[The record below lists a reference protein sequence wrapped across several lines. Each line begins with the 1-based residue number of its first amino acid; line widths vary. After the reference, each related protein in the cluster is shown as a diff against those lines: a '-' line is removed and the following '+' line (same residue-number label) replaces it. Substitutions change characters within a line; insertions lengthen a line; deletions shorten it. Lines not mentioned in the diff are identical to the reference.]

1 MKLTLNNI
9 FKIIFI
15 IGLSFVAILI
25 FRTAK
30 LNNDFFSQDCD
41 IENLSLHSNNKTNE
55 TTTETSLQSILILS
69 DNNYKVYSFTPGI
82 NYLDLNFDK
91 IDDYIFMSHIS
102 GIDYYDYHT
111 LSQRNIYN
119 FFINNKEDNSNLPNY
134 WSIVT
139 KEIPNK
145 RIDEFE
151 RNFSALESLGCNG
164 GEALRLIQ
172 TKEETFLALIDE
184 NPKEKDHSNTRVRY
198 AIYKLKKSGNLA
210 GSDYIFSFID
220 EVIGKSRGCGI
231 DGLGDKDIIYA
242 IQKIGF

>member
-82 NYLDLNFDK
+82 NYLDNQDICPRLCRLHQT
-91 IDDYIFMSHIS
+91 SH
-102 GIDYYDYHT
+102 YKTH
-111 LSQRNIYN
+111 
-119 FFINNKEDNSNLPNY
+119 NS
-134 WSIVT
+134 
-139 KEIPNK
+139 K
-145 RIDEFE
+145 RW
-151 RNFSALESLGCNG
+151 
-164 GEALRLIQ
+164 
-172 TKEETFLALIDE
+172 
-184 NPKEKDHSNTRVRY
+184 H
-198 AIYKLKKSGNLA
+198 
-210 GSDYIFSFID
+210 
-220 EVIGKSRGCGI
+220 
-231 DGLGDKDIIYA
+231 
-242 IQKIGF
+242 